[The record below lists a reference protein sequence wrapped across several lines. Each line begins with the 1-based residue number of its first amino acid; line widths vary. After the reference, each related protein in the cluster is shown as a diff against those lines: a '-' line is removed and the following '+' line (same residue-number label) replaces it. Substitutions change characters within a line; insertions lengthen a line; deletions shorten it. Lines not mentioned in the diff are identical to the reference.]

1 MQDIDVVTLVLRWI
15 HLLAAMATMGGAMFM
30 RFGLLP
36 AATES
41 LDDPAQQKLRE
52 AVRGRWA
59 RFVHGAIALLL
70 VTGLV
75 NLVRL
80 SLSSNLPAMPYHA
93 ILGIKILLA
102 LIVFFV
108 ATVVVGKSPAFQ
120 RARENMRGWLSGLIA
135 LVVIIVLLSGM
146 LNQVR
151 HAHRPASGALTTAPG
166 ADG

>member
-1 MQDIDVVTLVLRWI
+1 MQDVDVVTLVLRWI
-15 HLLAAMATMGGAMFM
+15 HLLAAMATFGGAMFM

-41 LDDPAQQKLRE
+41 LDDSPRQKLRE
-52 AVRGRWA
+52 AGRGRWA
-59 RFVHGAIALLL
+59 RFVHGAIGLLL

-75 NLVRL
+75 NFVRL
-80 SLSSNLPAMPYHA
+80 AQSSDLPAMPYHA
-93 ILGIKILLA
+93 IFGTKFILA

-120 RARENMRGWLSGLIA
+120 RARENLSGWLSGLIA
-135 LVVIIVLLSGM
+135 LIVIIVLLSGI

-151 HAHRPASGALTTAPG
+151 HADRPAAEATTTAPG